1 MDPNAYHEL
10 LMGLA
15 SNSPF
20 LAWMI
25 YSYTQT
31 NKQLEKTREES
42 KKEIKDLRAEQKTE
56 EAEIRSKFE
65 NVILGLN
72 EDRKQLVEGFSN
84 RIDSLERGQK
94 KIFKLL
100 GELSAIKT
108 KMQKIEIKE
117 ELKKEMI

>member
-1 MDPNAYHEL
+1 M
-10 LMGLA
+10 
-15 SNSPF
+15 
-20 LAWMI
+20 
-25 YSYTQT
+25 
-31 NKQLEKTREES
+31 
-42 KKEIKDLRAEQKTE
+42 RAEQKTE

>member
-42 KKEIKDLRAEQKTE
+42 KKEIKDLRAEQKAE

>member
-42 KKEIKDLRAEQKTE
+42 KKEIKDLRTEQKAE

-72 EDRKQLVEGFSN
+72 EDRKLLVEGFSN